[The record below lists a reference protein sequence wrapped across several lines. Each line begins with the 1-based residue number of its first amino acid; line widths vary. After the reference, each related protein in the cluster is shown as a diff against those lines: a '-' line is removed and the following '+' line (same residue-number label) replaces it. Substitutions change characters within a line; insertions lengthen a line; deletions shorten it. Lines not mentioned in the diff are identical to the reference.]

1 MAGYNGYKDSTS
13 NGNVRNSMLT
23 GSIQSPTSPT
33 GWLHELARAEAH
45 PDAEKLLNLGKAFD
59 PQQLIEESSVDFLM
73 EMREFFNVFART
85 FNGFSENGS
94 RFQEAKVYSVA
105 QSAADF
111 MVFRNQV
118 KLVVSNVAHGVI
130 QISFAQHVRGTV
142 AIDGQTQPSGAGTKG
157 SPIGSTSVAQQS
169 NGNQIFDLMAQMG
182 PFRDVFWTFQGEK
195 VSPEQVSKFFFGEFV
210 RFTREARRSKVTNQ
224 VLIEQIKALLQE
236 KGLDL

>member
-1 MAGYNGYKDSTS
+1 MANYKDLALT
-13 NGNVRNSMLT
+13 NS
-23 GSIQSPTSPT
+23 QSPTSPT
-33 GWLHELARAEAH
+33 GWLHELARAEVH

-73 EMREFFNVFART
+73 EMREYFNIYART

-118 KLVVSNVAHGVI
+118 KLVVSNIAHGVI

-142 AIDGQTQPSGAGTKG
+142 AIDGQTQPSGAA
-157 SPIGSTSVAQQS
+157 TSVAQQNS
-169 NGNQIFDLMAQMG
+169 GNQIFDLMAQMG